1 MNINRLLNAA
11 CDCVTRFRSS
21 HFPLKT
27 VANDVIRAKK
37 LNSTERKALLDLVF
51 AWSREIYLIEDFLSQ
66 KIRFFKGTSRQAQDK
81 AALELLAHE
90 FFPNNRAMALEYE
103 NYKKLT
109 PDKNIKALAFVG
121 EKLLKDYGDMANQ
134 IAEGLFKK
142 PKIYLAVK
150 SLDVLAE
157 LKKLGINAQKH
168 PIFERALA
176 VDQINIKELP
186 KDLSSKLWLMDVGS
200 QIIADSLK
208 VSAGDDVL
216 DMCAGEGGKAL
227 FISQNDCH
235 LVAMDID
242 EARLKVARSRLT
254 NKAEYIC
261 ADATSYDFKDK
272 KFDWILLDAP
282 CSGTGVIK
290 RNPDLIHRLDQKDVS
305 KYIEIQ
311 SKLLDKAVQ
320 WLKPSGK
327 LIYATCSLFK
337 SENEEQIERILK
349 KNKDIKPY
357 SLKKLLGEQLVDS
370 DSVSSLTLFPHVQD
384 CDGFFIAALCKNSA

>member
-357 SLKKLLGEQLVDS
+357 SLKKLLGEQLVAS
-370 DSVSSLTLFPHVQD
+370 DSISSLTLFPHVQD